1 MFRHLGGF
9 AGLIL
14 CTMAVLMAGDTSGA
28 PGQTSQ
34 APTDAAKPVAQAIPQ
49 TARQF
54 ITASCTRCHNP
65 ERNKG
70 RLDLTNLAYDPED
83 RGNFALWVKVHDR
96 VSAGEMPPEDA
107 KQPDPANRR
116 AFVASLAQTFIA
128 SERRQMAGEGRAIQR
143 RMNRFEYENALRD
156 LLGVP

>member
-9 AGLIL
+9 AGVIL

-28 PGQTSQ
+28 ADPTSQ
-34 APTDAAKPVAQAIPQ
+34 APTNAARPLAEAIPQ

-83 RGNFALWVKVHDR
+83 RGNFALWLTVHDR
-96 VSAGEMPPEDA
+96 VSRGEMPPEDA
-107 KQPDPANRR
+107 KQPDPANRKV
-116 AFVASLAQTFIA
+116 FVESLAHTF
-128 SERRQMAGEGRAIQR
+128 
-143 RMNRFEYENALRD
+143 
-156 LLGVP
+156 V